1 MAKRTTKKSTRKT
14 TRKKATRKAATRST
28 PRKKATRRTTR
39 KKATTRPA
47 MKMTRADKPR
57 TKAEIF
63 RLISESTELTKA
75 QVASVFECMGEI
87 IEKDLKK
94 GGPGAVNLAGM
105 MKVTVQRKP
114 AVPRRKGINPFTG
127 EEQWF
132 KAKPARNVVKIRPLK
147 SLKDRV

>member
-1 MAKRTTKKSTRKT
+1 MATRKT
-14 TRKKATRKAATRST
+14 TRKSTARKTTRKATRST
-28 PRKKATRRTTR
+28 PRKKATRRTTTR
-39 KKATTRPA
+39 KKTAAARPSV
-47 MKMTRADKPR
+47 KMTKADKPR

-63 RLISESTELTKA
+63 RLIAETTDLTRQ

-94 GGPGAVNLAGM
+94 GGPGAVNMAGL

-114 AVPRRKGINPFTG
+114 AVPKRKGINPFTG